1 MAYVRGSDIDVG
13 TTTDGREHEFFN
25 QLSYT
30 VQSGAAK
37 DLNIRLR
44 TSALRVSSDAAGYNV
59 SGREVRVF
67 VDYPFSV
74 F

>member
-1 MAYVRGSDIDVG
+1 MQ
-13 TTTDGREHEFFN
+13 N
-25 QLSYT
+25 
-30 VQSGAAK
+30 GAAK

-44 TSALRVSSDAAGYNV
+44 TSALRVSSDAADYNV

-67 VDYPFSV
+67 IDYPFNA